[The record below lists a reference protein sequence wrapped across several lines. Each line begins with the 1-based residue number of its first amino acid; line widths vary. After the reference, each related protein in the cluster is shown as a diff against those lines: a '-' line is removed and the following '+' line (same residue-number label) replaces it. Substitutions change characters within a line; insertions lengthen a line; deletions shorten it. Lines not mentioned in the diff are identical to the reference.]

1 MKNSAKYID
10 RLVTKNNQI
19 IEKHQDVSDLFSAVS
34 SSQKRFAKVIRT
46 EDTSNDLRWIDVIED
61 AVPYLQKIVDNPRK
75 FIKSVNYLVK
85 AELAKKTGPES
96 VVHLATH
103 SQYVKDIDENG
114 DIIPSKVL
122 TSDAEE
128 DFAIY
133 ENKFVVTLI
142 RRLNMYVK
150 KRYEY
155 AKKYASLTNSTI
167 LYLDNTFKFGDVEIT
182 QTSTVTLKTPASDE
196 LKKQADNVL
205 KRVAFVDKVVSS
217 FMSGKFM
224 KELKNVRPI
233 LPPIMQTNIIRKN
246 PNYHKA
252 YELWLYLGEEEKT
265 EMNFLVTEDIKALT
279 KDEEK
284 RIDLINYLTVMDVL
298 DSEKQ
303 RSLRFTKRKYKVK
316 VLKNVDDKLY
326 LNDKFSKVDLVRTD
340 ELYYDNLKKIN
351 EERLE
356 KASPKVKKEV
366 FKKEVAEIAKID
378 QKKKAALALQKRKEK
393 AALLLEK
400 KLEKEKLAEE
410 KRREKEEILKQKE
423 AAKERVSEIKRLR
436 RHVVSTAKKDS
447 ELMEEASKN
456 GSK

>member
-1 MKNSAKYID
+1 
-10 RLVTKNNQI
+10 
-19 IEKHQDVSDLFSAVS
+19 
-34 SSQKRFAKVIRT
+34 
-46 EDTSNDLRWIDVIED
+46 
-61 AVPYLQKIVDNPRK
+61 
-75 FIKSVNYLVK
+75 
-85 AELAKKTGPES
+85 
-96 VVHLATH
+96 
-103 SQYVKDIDENG
+103 
-114 DIIPSKVL
+114 
-122 TSDAEE
+122 
-128 DFAIY
+128 
-133 ENKFVVTLI
+133 
-142 RRLNMYVK
+142 
-150 KRYEY
+150 
-155 AKKYASLTNSTI
+155 
-167 LYLDNTFKFGDVEIT
+167 
-182 QTSTVTLKTPASDE
+182 
-196 LKKQADNVL
+196 
-205 KRVAFVDKVVSS
+205 
-217 FMSGKFM
+217 
-224 KELKNVRPI
+224 
-233 LPPIMQTNIIRKN
+233 MQTNIIRKN